1 MQSAEVPG
9 GDEALAFLVA
19 GQHAGGWFAHAGVA
33 VFFDELLTLYLRRI
47 RKMNG
52 LVSAFDGS
60 RL

>member
-1 MQSAEVPG
+1 ME
-9 GDEALAFLVA
+9 FLVA
-19 GQHAGGWFAHAGVA
+19 DQRAGVLFAHAGVA

-47 RKMNG
+47 RKMIG